1 MSLSKIDQA
10 IAIIN
15 FSLKQRRKR
24 VEEHASRVQ
33 LSANDRIKIGEEE
46 KLFQNIEILITQ
58 CKNYANSW
66 QGKMPPQATELE
78 DAVLGAMILEVP
90 AQVIISILEPIH
102 FYKQEN
108 ADIFEAIQMMQ
119 KRKESIDM
127 MSLVVYLR
135 KNGIIEKVG
144 GAHYIAELTARVA
157 SAANIEYHARVL
169 IEMSVKRE
177 LIKMCGT
184 VMQDSY
190 GGGDFSDILDFVDGQ
205 LKTLKSWIR

>member
-24 VEEHASRVQ
+24 VEEHANRVQ

-66 QGKMPPQATELE
+66 QGKLAPQATELE
-78 DAVLGAMILEVP
+78 TAVLGAMILEVP
-90 AQVIISILEPIH
+90 AQAIISILEPIH
-102 FYKQEN
+102 FYKEEN
-108 ADIFEAIQMMQ
+108 AWIFEAMQTMQ
-119 KRKESIDM
+119 KRKENIDM
-127 MSLVVYLR
+127 LSLVVYLR
-135 KNGIIEKVG
+135 KTDMIEKVG

-157 SAANIEYHARVL
+157 SSANIEYHARVL
-169 IEMSVKRE
+169 IEMAVKRE

-184 VMQDSY
+184 VMKDSY
-190 GGGDFSDILDFVDGQ
+190 GDSDFSELIDYTEDQ
-205 LKTLKSWIR
+205 LKTIKSWIR